1 MTKFGRLGV
10 ALVLSSILAA
20 PAMAKQIN
28 RHHPTGA
35 ACDPRDPGNPYSR
48 TYDYLAWSAWRKRG
62 SWDDPRTKK
71 DGRKAA
77 FFRFHVE
84 PLRRRASK
92 RRACSSLS
100 VFLGRDLASPRSD
113 GATNPRQRERGGI
126 SGAPPLWTAVSAGQL
141 NRPFTITVHDIAGS
155 HPQGL

>member
-62 SWDDPRTKK
+62 SWDD
-71 DGRKAA
+71 
-77 FFRFHVE
+77 
-84 PLRRRASK
+84 RAEYTCQPIP
-92 RRACSSLS
+92 AYPWSSS
-100 VFLGRDLASPRSD
+100 
-113 GATNPRQRERGGI
+113 Q
-126 SGAPPLWTAVSAGQL
+126 
-141 NRPFTITVHDIAGS
+141 H
-155 HPQGL
+155 